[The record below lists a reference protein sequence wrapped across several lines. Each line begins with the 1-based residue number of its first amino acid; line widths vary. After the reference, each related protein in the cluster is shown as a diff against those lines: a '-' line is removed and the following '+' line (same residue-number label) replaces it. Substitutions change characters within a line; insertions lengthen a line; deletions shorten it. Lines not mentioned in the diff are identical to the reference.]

1 MPAWLVGSLT
11 KKGRTGNFKKMTVS
25 PVLDMTNRNMQ
36 AHVTSRWLEMQVQ
49 ILGDRSGTEM
59 WFSERQCLSGVQ
71 KMSLGEVRGKERRK
85 EGRVEVAAWEH
96 YRLRRK
102 EGSPDKRQRQ

>member
-1 MPAWLVGSLT
+1 
-11 KKGRTGNFKKMTVS
+11 MTVS

-71 KMSLGEVRGKERRK
+71 KMSLGEGRDESVERRIFRAVK
-85 EGRVEVAAWEH
+85 KLYETRMKDLRH
-96 YRLRRK
+96 YLFVPNHRTYK
-102 EGSPDKRQRQ
+102 TKNKI